1 MAHLQET
8 LHMAHGTWHIA
19 HGTFTRH
26 YAHGRRHHAH
36 GTSTRHDAHGTYT
49 RHHAHCTRHHAHGI
63 GPISPST
70 GRLMFG
76 VLARKLL
83 DCLLSFRCD
92 LAVDPTTDLL
102 TPRRTPFPWAARDG
116 VWVCLWACVRAFISP
131 STSQSSEAQ
140 KERKKVVQEWMK

>member
-1 MAHLQET
+1 MHMAHLQET
-8 LHMAHGTWHIA
+8 LHMAHGTLHMAHLPDTMHMAAGTTRMAHLPDTMHMAHIP
-19 HGTFTRH
+19 GTMH
-26 YAHGRRHHAH
+26 MAPG
-36 GTSTRHDAHGTYT
+36 
-49 RHHAHCTRHHAHGI
+49 TRHHAHGI

-102 TPRRTPFPWAARDG
+102 TPRRTPFP
-116 VWVCLWACVRAFISP
+116 
-131 STSQSSEAQ
+131 
-140 KERKKVVQEWMK
+140 